1 MGKKPKKYGNFKN
14 IRNTLLIDGNALF
27 KLGFFGAKDMFTR
40 DGDHIGG
47 LYIFITILR
56 KLLQEELY
64 YRVFVF
70 WDGKFSGRQRWELY
84 SDYKCDRGKDFING
98 THPIDIQEKT
108 EIFLIRQYL
117 EELCIRQLV
126 DNSKAGVEADDFI
139 AYYCKTK
146 GVNERITICTSDRD
160 LAQLINPDVR
170 IYFCDR
176 KIRDYVTLENY
187 NNFFDHHQSN
197 SKLIKIIGGDT
208 SDSIKGIDGVK
219 ETTLLKYF
227 PELKERPVHLS
238 EIIQSAKKLQAERIK
253 DKKKPLKALTNIIE
267 SNTQG
272 VQGKNIYRVNKNI
285 IDLSEPLINKKNK
298 ELVEYY
304 RNPIG
309 EIEDRGIKNVYEY
322 MKRDGV
328 DKEIESFSTNYLLPF
343 KKLIE
348 RERKELNL
356 INEQNE
362 K

>member
-1 MGKKPKKYGNFKN
+1 MAKRPQKYGKTKD

-56 KLLQEELY
+56 KLLQEQLY

-70 WDGKFSGRQRWELY
+70 WDGKFSGRQRWEIY
-84 SDYKCDRGKDFING
+84 KDYKSDRNKDFENG

-117 EELCIRQLV
+117 EELCIRQIV

-146 GVNERITICTSDRD
+146 KPNERITICTSDAD
-160 LAQLINPDVR
+160 LLQLISKDVR
-170 IYFCDR
+170 VYLCNKR
-176 KIRDYVTLENY
+176 VYVTDKNFNEHFNY
-187 NNFFDHHQSN
+187 HQKN
-197 SKLIKIIGGDT
+197 VKVIKVIGGDA
-208 SDSIKGIDGVK
+208 SDSIKGISGVK
-219 ETTLLKYF
+219 EKTLLNLF
-227 PELKERPVHLS
+227 PELKEREVSLN
-238 EIIQSAKKLQAERIK
+238 EIIHLAKKRQAERIES
-253 DKKKPLKALTNIIE
+253 KKKPLKSLTNIIE
-267 SNTQG
+267 SNTDG
-272 VQGKNIYRVNKNI
+272 IQGKNIYRINEKIVN
-285 IDLSEPLINKKNK
+285 LSEPMINTKNK
-298 ELVEYY
+298 ELVENY

-309 EIEDRGIKNVYEY
+309 DIEDRGIKNVYRF

-328 DKEIESFSTNYLLPF
+328 DKQIESFSTNYLLPF

-356 INEQNE
+356 INEQNG
-362 K
+362 

>member
-1 MGKKPKKYGNFKN
+1 MAKKPKKYGKSKN
-14 IRNTLLIDGNALF
+14 IRNTLLVDGNALF
-27 KLGFFGAKDMFTR
+27 KLGFFGAKNMFTR

-84 SDYKCDRGKDFING
+84 SDYKSDRGKDFENG

-117 EELCIRQLV
+117 EELCIRQIV
-126 DNSKAGVEADDFI
+126 DNSKYGVEADDFI

-146 GVNERITICTSDRD
+146 EENERITICTSDRD
-160 LAQLINPDVR
+160 LCQLINKDIR
-170 IYFCDR
+170 IYFCD
-176 KIRDYVTLENY
+176 KQIKDYVSLENY
-187 NNFFDHHQSN
+187 KDYFNHHQSN
-197 SKLIKIIGGDT
+197 SKLIKIISGDT

-227 PELKERPVHLS
+227 PELKEREVTLN
-238 EIIQSAKKLQAERIK
+238 ELINLAKIQQAERIK
-253 DKKKPLKALTNIIE
+253 ENKKSLKALTNIIE
-267 SNTQG
+267 SKTKGIQG
-272 VQGKNIYRVNKNI
+272 SKIYKINQSI
-285 IDLSEPLINKKNK
+285 IDLSKPLINKKNINLL
-298 ELVEYY
+298 EHN

-309 EIEDRGIKNVYEY
+309 DIEDRGIKNVYTF
-322 MKRDGV
+322 MKRDGI

-348 RERKELNL
+348 RERNEINL
-356 INEQNE
+356 INEENG
-362 K
+362 

>member
-1 MGKKPKKYGNFKN
+1 MAKKPQKYGKSKN

-70 WDGKFSGRQRWELY
+70 WDGKFSGKQRWELY
-84 SDYKCDRGKDFING
+84 SDYKSDRNKDFVNG

-117 EELCIRQLV
+117 EELCIRQLI
-126 DNSKAGVEADDFI
+126 DNSKSGVEADDFI

-146 GVNERITICTSDRD
+146 QPNEKITICTSDRD
-160 LAQLINPDVR
+160 LGKLISSDVR

-176 KIRDYVTLENY
+176 KIRDYVTLENFNKY
-187 NNFFDHHQSN
+187 FNYHPKNL
-197 SKLIKIIGGDT
+197 KLIKVIGGDN
-208 SDSIKGIDGVK
+208 SDSIKGIEGVK
-219 ETTLLKYF
+219 ETTLLKFF
-227 PELKERPVHLS
+227 PELKERELS
-238 EIIQSAKKLQAERIK
+238 VKEIIQLAKKHQAQRIK

-272 VQGKNIYRVNKNI
+272 VQGKNIYKINESI
-285 IDLSEPLINKKNK
+285 IDLSDPLIDKKNK
-298 ELVEYY
+298 DLVEYN
-304 RNPIG
+304 RNPMG
-309 EIEDRGIKNVYEY
+309 DIEDRGIKNVYRY

-328 DKEIESFSTNYLLPF
+328 DKQIESFSTNYLLPF

-356 INEQNE
+356 INEQNG
-362 K
+362 